1 MDKLKEYLVL
11 IDKII
16 IVECVSLIRNN
27 TEQERELQKY
37 CYISMVYRK

>member
-1 MDKLKEYLVL
+1 MDKLKDYLIL

-27 TEQERELQKY
+27 TEQERELQK